1 MMLVHFVGH
10 VIVSAVIHAVAY
22 AAAWR
27 VFDHMTP
34 TNAVGLAAVVIG
46 GVLVFSVVLALIR
59 RLIFGPR
66 RRW

>member
-1 MMLVHFVGH
+1 MLVHFVGH

-27 VFDHMTP
+27 VFDHMSP
-34 TNAVGLAAVVIG
+34 TNAVGLAVVVIG
-46 GVLVFSVVLALIR
+46 VFLVVALVLGLVR

>member
-27 VFDHMTP
+27 VFDHMSP

-46 GVLVFSVVLALIR
+46 VFLVVALVLGLVR